1 MMVISTAKKQ
11 AWANINCPQISPPH
25 RHDNRHLKRK
35 LYVEELWG
43 ISTAMEGV
51 GVSVHFK
58 GSGKLKGCQE
68 DYNVNVPTGN

>member
-1 MMVISTAKKQ
+1 M
-11 AWANINCPQISPPH
+11 
-25 RHDNRHLKRK
+25 
-35 LYVEELWG
+35 EELWG